1 MSNKYEVIVI
11 GGGHAGCEAACA
23 AARVGAAT
31 LLVTLR
37 MDNLG
42 EMSCNPAI
50 GGVAKGTI
58 VKEIDALGGIMG
70 IAIDQAGIHYKMLNE
85 SKGPAVWGPRAQ
97 ADRKLYKKAVQ
108 QIISDQNNLTV
119 LEDAVEEII
128 IENGKVLG
136 VRTEKQGEIF
146 SPKVVLTTGTFL
158 NGVIH
163 VGEKKISAGR
173 VDESPSVK
181 LAQCLKSLN
190 FDVKRLRTGTPARI
204 HKDSLNYEL
213 LENQPGDVVPR
224 PFSHIVDNI
233 DVPQIDCYITRTNKE
248 THEIIKK
255 NIEKSGTCSGEI
267 KSSGPRYC
275 PSIELKILRF
285 PNKESHQIFL
295 EPEGLDSDLIYPN
308 GLSTALPE
316 EVQERFIRSIR
327 GLENAIIIRYGYTIE
342 YDFIDPREL
351 NRGLE
356 TKKIQGLYFAGQING
371 TTGYEEAG
379 GQGIVAGLNAALSLK
394 GEEFLLTRAD
404 SYIGVMIDDL
414 ITSGAQEPYRM
425 FTSRSEYRLTL
436 RADNAD
442 VRLTRKGYKI
452 GSVSEDRIKILE
464 EKEQEMS
471 RVRNLLKE
479 RKFTPYFC
487 KQNNIDMAQDGVKR
501 SAFELLSYPHIS
513 LEQVIAFIPELA
525 KESKEILNQ
534 IRIEAKYHKY
544 LARQDDDIKLFQ
556 KNEQLKIPEWFDF
569 SGVPSLSLE
578 VREKLATFKP
588 KNVSEL
594 SSISGVT
601 PAAVTAIL
609 VHLTRKSYA

>member
-1 MSNKYEVIVI
+1 
-11 GGGHAGCEAACA
+11 
-23 AARVGAAT
+23 
-31 LLVTLR
+31 
-37 MDNLG
+37 
-42 EMSCNPAI
+42 
-50 GGVAKGTI
+50 
-58 VKEIDALGGIMG
+58 
-70 IAIDQAGIHYKMLNE
+70 
-85 SKGPAVWGPRAQ
+85 
-97 ADRKLYKKAVQ
+97 
-108 QIISDQNNLTV
+108 
-119 LEDAVEEII
+119 
-128 IENGKVLG
+128 
-136 VRTEKQGEIF
+136 
-146 SPKVVLTTGTFL
+146 
-158 NGVIH
+158 
-163 VGEKKISAGR
+163 
-173 VDESPSVK
+173 
-181 LAQCLKSLN
+181 
-190 FDVKRLRTGTPARI
+190 
-204 HKDSLNYEL
+204 
-213 LENQPGDVVPR
+213 
-224 PFSHIVDNI
+224 
-233 DVPQIDCYITRTNKE
+233 
-248 THEIIKK
+248 
-255 NIEKSGTCSGEI
+255 
-267 KSSGPRYC
+267 
-275 PSIELKILRF
+275 
-285 PNKESHQIFL
+285 
-295 EPEGLDSDLIYPN
+295 
-308 GLSTALPE
+308 
-316 EVQERFIRSIR
+316 
-327 GLENAIIIRYGYTIE
+327 
-342 YDFIDPREL
+342 
-351 NRGLE
+351 
-356 TKKIQGLYFAGQING
+356 
-371 TTGYEEAG
+371 
-379 GQGIVAGLNAALSLK
+379 
-394 GEEFLLTRAD
+394 
-404 SYIGVMIDDL
+404 
-414 ITSGAQEPYRM
+414 
-425 FTSRSEYRLTL
+425 LTL